1 MKNKEVYRE
10 TVYTLS
16 RGLAGKGKRAE
27 KRELLDGFS
36 WFSNKGS
43 SAREERDHTVQ
54 RPQEGLPSKTRVKI

>member
-36 WFSNKGS
+36 
-43 SAREERDHTVQ
+43 
-54 RPQEGLPSKTRVKI
+54 